1 MSDDETTNAQ
11 YYAHLWTKPPKV
23 RIEPKRARGRIGS
36 NANLEQ
42 KAQVSRRT
50 LWRHFIISLNKDADN
65 QQPRIQKEARAS
77 HR

>member
-23 RIEPKRARGRIGS
+23 RIEPKKARGRIGS
-36 NANLEQ
+36 NGNLEQ

-50 LWRHFIISLNKDADN
+50 LWRHFIISLNKDASN
-65 QQPRIQKEARAS
+65 KQPRVQKEARAS
-77 HR
+77 H